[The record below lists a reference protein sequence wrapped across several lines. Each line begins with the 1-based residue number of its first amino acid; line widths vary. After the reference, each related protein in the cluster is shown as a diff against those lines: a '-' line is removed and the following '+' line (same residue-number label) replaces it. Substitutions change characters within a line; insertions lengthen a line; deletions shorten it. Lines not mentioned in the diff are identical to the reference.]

1 MLVFLKYGRILL
13 GDTIVLLFGGRMKP
27 SQLRRR
33 YLRIMYF
40 FTRVTL
46 GFIFWE
52 IILARIGFRR
62 LTRRTRPDRYR
73 RVAAQFRILAIRMGG
88 VMIKVGQ
95 FLSSRLD
102 VLPPEITEELSG
114 LQDEVPPEK
123 YEDIRREV
131 EVGLGGSL
139 EEKFI
144 SFEKNPLAAASLG
157 QVHRAR
163 LCVPDAK
170 GDFCDVVVK
179 IQRPFIEQLIEVDL
193 SALRQVGSWLTKY
206 PPIARR
212 ADVPGLVGEFSATI
226 REEVDYLAE
235 GRNAEIFSEYFKE
248 IPRVHVPRVVWSHT
262 TRRVLTLED
271 VFAIKITDYEAIT
284 SAGIDRSEVAN
295 VLLDTYLKQI
305 FVDGFFHA
313 DPHPGNLFV
322 TPLPGQM
329 ENGKPGWQLTF
340 VDFGMVGH
348 VPDNLRS
355 GLREMLV
362 AVGLQDAARLIRS
375 FQTIIALLPGT
386 DLQQLEQMSAS
397 MFDLLWGKSMD
408 DIRQLSPE
416 EMIRF
421 ADRFRDLMYNMPF
434 QLPQNLLM
442 LGRTVAILSGMCIGL
457 DKDFNLW
464 NQLSPYAA
472 KLVSQEVGS
481 NWRVWLDELGNV
493 LKELI
498 TIPTKLGR
506 VLSQVERG
514 DITVQVPGIG
524 RQMLSLEKAI
534 NRLTGSIIFTALL
547 IGGMMLYIDGKDT
560 FAYITLAGSGIAL
573 IWTIFFSRSGPRRYH
588 P

>member
-1 MLVFLKYGRILL
+1 
-13 GDTIVLLFGGRMKP
+13 MKS
-27 SQLRRR
+27 SQLRLR
-33 YLRIMYF
+33 YWRIMTF
-40 FTRVTL
+40 FARVTL

-52 IILARIGFRR
+52 LVLAHIGFRG
-62 LTRRTRPDRYR
+62 LSRRTRSNRYR
-73 RVAAQFRILAIRMGG
+73 RVAAQFRVLAIRMGG

-114 LQDEVPPEK
+114 LQDEVPPEEF
-123 YEDIRREV
+123 EDIRREA
-131 EVGLGGSL
+131 EAGLGAPL

-144 SFEKNPLAAASLG
+144 SFEKTPLAAASLG

-163 LCVPDAK
+163 LCVEDNL

-193 SALRQVGSWLTKY
+193 SALRQVGTWLAKY
-206 PPIARR
+206 PPISKRT
-212 ADVPGLVGEFSATI
+212 DVSALVGEFSTTI

-235 GRNAEIFSEYFKE
+235 GRNAEIFTENFKAV
-248 IPRVHVPRVVWSHT
+248 PRVHVPRVVWSHT

-271 VFAIKITDYEAIT
+271 VFAIKITDYDAIT

-295 VLLDTYLKQI
+295 ELLDIYLKQI

-322 TPLPGQM
+322 TPLPNQN
-329 ENGKPGWQLTF
+329 ENGKPAWRLTF

-348 VPDNLRS
+348 VPDNLRT

-362 AVGLQDAARLIRS
+362 AIGMQDASRLIRS
-375 FQTIIALLPGT
+375 FQTLHVLLPGT
-386 DLQQLEQMSAS
+386 DLAQLEQMSAS
-397 MFDLLWGKSMD
+397 MFDMFWGKSLD
-408 DIRQLSPE
+408 AIRQLSPE

-442 LGRTVAILSGMCIGL
+442 LGRTVAILSGMCVGL
-457 DKDFNLW
+457 DKEFNLW
-464 NQLSPYAA
+464 NQLAPYAT

-498 TIPTKLGR
+498 TIPSKIGR

-514 DITVQVPGIG
+514 DITVQVPAVS
-524 RQMLSLEKAI
+524 RQLGSLEKSV
-534 NRLTGSIIFTALL
+534 NRLTGSIIFTALFL
-547 IGGMMLYIDGKDT
+547 GGIMFYGDGKNI
-560 FAYITLAGSGIAL
+560 FAYILFGLSGLVLVWTL
-573 IWTIFFSRSGPRRYH
+573 FFSRSGPRRFH

>member
-1 MLVFLKYGRILL
+1 
-13 GDTIVLLFGGRMKP
+13 MKA
-27 SQLRRR
+27 SQLRLR
-33 YLRIMYF
+33 YWRIIIF
-40 FTRVTL
+40 FARTTF
-46 GFIFWE
+46 GIIFWE
-52 IILARIGFRR
+52 LILARIGFRA
-62 LTRRTRPDRYR
+62 LTRRTRSNRYR
-73 RVAAQFRILAIRMGG
+73 QVAAQFRLLAIRMGG

-123 YEDIRREV
+123 FGDIRREA
-131 EVGLGGSL
+131 EAGLGAPL
-139 EEKFI
+139 KEKFN
-144 SFEKNPLAAASLG
+144 SFDETPLAAASLG

-163 LCVPDAK
+163 LCVNDVR

-193 SALRQVGSWLTKY
+193 SALRQVGTWLEKY
-206 PPIARR
+206 PPIAKR
-212 ADVPGLVGEFSATI
+212 ADVSALVGEFSTTI

-235 GRNAEIFSEYFKE
+235 GRNAEVFAENFKDL
-248 IPRVHVPRVVWSHT
+248 PRVHVPRVVWSHT

-271 VFAIKITDYEAIT
+271 VFAIKITDYDAIN

-295 VLLDTYLKQI
+295 TLLDTYLKQI

-329 ENGKPGWQLTF
+329 ENGKPAWRLTF

-362 AVGLQDAARLIRS
+362 AIGMQDASRLIRS
-375 FQTIIALLPGT
+375 FQILHVLLPGT
-386 DLQQLEQMSAS
+386 DLEQLEQMSAS
-397 MFDLLWGKSMD
+397 MFDMFWGKSMD
-408 DIRQLSPE
+408 DIRQLNPE
-416 EMIRF
+416 EMMRF

-442 LGRTVAILSGMCIGL
+442 LGRTVAILSGMCVGL
-457 DKDFNLW
+457 DKEFNLW
-464 NQLSPYAA
+464 NQLAPYAT

-498 TIPTKLGR
+498 TIPTKMGR

-514 DITVQVPGIG
+514 DLTVQVPGVS
-524 RQMLSLEKAI
+524 RQMGSLEKAV
-534 NRLTGSIIFTALL
+534 NRLTGSVIFAALL
-547 IGGMMLYIDGKDT
+547 LGSIMLYGNGKELL
-560 FAYITLAGSGIAL
+560 AYILFGSSGLSL
-573 IWTIFFSRSGPRRYH
+573 IWTIFFGRSNSRRFH